1 MKTPRDHVE
10 LWVHRCVL
18 HLVLGEG
25 HEKGRTTADG
35 DAVTDEHFLAEEA
48 DVPFGADVGGAHE
61 KRGKLAA
68 ARFEDLVREEAADV
82 DFPLF
87 LVGLKEAVA
96 ADRREFT
103 EEIGDGPRFEVL
115 AAGKCARD
123 RAVRARVDDELLPS
137 AVFAAL
143 EAKGAEDGHVVVHG
157 DAGFGLSGSKSSCR
171 VGGDAFGSPSVR
183 QSPAAGAAFA
193 RSGSAIRASE
203 AGMRLTLCCGLLLTL
218 LAACATTAPTTTAAE
233 DDLRGDGGSETGPV
247 EDSGTAETSVDTG
260 APTAL
265 PDCLGAAR
273 PLQFSAPPIAP
284 GLRTALPYVDVTVD
298 GYRAAFLV
306 DFATTATTIDLGAFP
321 IPGPMATSCTS
332 PNLGATCTFSSFD
345 FFGEWG
351 SVALRTDDHRGFGG
365 AVRQA
370 GILGTD
376 FLAVHAFTL
385 DYAGQTLRR
394 AEQGA
399 FCSDATLKAA
409 GFSPLNTAG
418 YYSHTPGSVSGPN
431 VPTVPLVVAGARAVA
446 QLDTGFDDGFV
457 PHAINVNE
465 AFFRAI
471 QATSPGALLRAPTL
485 DAALTTC
492 VAGLQETVEAYRL
505 APGTTSAFLDRNGVP
520 VRPRGDTVLFVK
532 RTPQAAYRC
541 GGIGTWSEPAAQ
553 VASSFF
559 HDAGALVFDPFQSVV
574 WMR

>member
-1 MKTPRDHVE
+1 
-10 LWVHRCVL
+10 
-18 HLVLGEG
+18 
-25 HEKGRTTADG
+25 
-35 DAVTDEHFLAEEA
+35 
-48 DVPFGADVGGAHE
+48 
-61 KRGKLAA
+61 
-68 ARFEDLVREEAADV
+68 
-82 DFPLF
+82 
-87 LVGLKEAVA
+87 
-96 ADRREFT
+96 
-103 EEIGDGPRFEVL
+103 
-115 AAGKCARD
+115 
-123 RAVRARVDDELLPS
+123 
-137 AVFAAL
+137 
-143 EAKGAEDGHVVVHG
+143 
-157 DAGFGLSGSKSSCR
+157 
-171 VGGDAFGSPSVR
+171 
-183 QSPAAGAAFA
+183 
-193 RSGSAIRASE
+193 
-203 AGMRLTLCCGLLLTL
+203 MRLSLCCGLLFPVV
-218 LAACATTAPTTTAAE
+218 AACATPAPKTTAAE
-233 DDLRGDGGSETGPV
+233 DDLRGDASTIASADAGQAR
-247 EDSGTAETSVDTG
+247 D
-260 APTAL
+260 AL
-265 PDCLGAAR
+265 PDCLGTAR

-298 GYRAAFLV
+298 GYHATFLV
-306 DFATTATTIDLGAFP
+306 DFATTATTIDRGAFP
-321 IPGPMATSCTS
+321 LPGPTPTSCTS
-332 PNLGATCTFSSFD
+332 PNLGGICTFSSFD

-376 FLAVHAFTL
+376 FLAVYAFTL

-394 AEQGA
+394 AERGARPSASTSEFAGSGDAGDGGPTSPGA
-399 FCSDATLKAA
+399 FCSDTTLKAA

-418 YYSHTPGSVSGPN
+418 YYSHTPGSMSGPN
-431 VPTVPLVVAGARAVA
+431 VPTVPLAVAGARAVA

-492 VAGLQETVEAYRL
+492 VAGLDETVEAYRL
-505 APGTTSAFLDRNGVP
+505 AAGATSAFLDRDGVP

-541 GGIGTWSEPAAQ
+541 GGIGTWTEPAAQ